1 MKAASKIRFKA
12 RLIVLLIGLLVTE
25 ITVLTI
31 SILVGL
37 EGTKV
42 PPMPFAVFACVTLAL
57 AQRWVIVD
65 AANAFEEATR
75 NRKVILAGLP
85 PQLVSI
91 SQTCSR
97 RWFVLLHVRLHPE
110 LIDPDLD

>member
-31 SILVGL
+31 SILVCL

-57 AQRWVIVD
+57 AQRCVIVD

>member
-57 AQRWVIVD
+57 AQILFRYEAPALAD
-65 AANAFEEATR
+65 AANGA
-75 NRKVILAGLP
+75 L
-85 PQLVSI
+85 
-91 SQTCSR
+91 R
-97 RWFVLLHVRLHPE
+97 RDAEH
-110 LIDPDLD
+110 